1 MKIFEQ
7 IDSYKER
14 IAIVSNNEQFT
25 YGYLIERSNLIASF
39 LLNNKED
46 LMEEKIGLLL
56 NPDINYI
63 CTLWGIWKA
72 GGVAVPLSLS
82 AKKDELKHYIS
93 DCNIKLIISSNTYK
107 YQKVIPKSN
116 GLNIIEIEKINIK
129 EKKHL
134 PDLHSY

>member
-7 IDSYKER
+7 TDSYKER
-14 IAIVSNNEQFT
+14 IAIESNNEQFT

-39 LLNNKED
+39 MLNNKED
-46 LMEEKIGLLL
+46 LMEEKIGLLM
-56 NPDINYI
+56 NPNIDYI

-93 DCNIKLIISSNTYK
+93 DCDIKLIISSDSYEK
-107 YQKVIPKSN
+107 QHVIPKFNDLTTSA
-116 GLNIIEIEKINIK
+116 LQWFHPLPLTPWSDK
-129 EKKHL
+129 E
-134 PDLHSY
+134 

>member
-1 MKIFEQ
+1 MKIFKQ
-7 IDSYKER
+7 IESYKKR

-93 DCNIKLIISSNTYK
+93 CLLYTSPSPRDGLLSRMPSSA
-107 YQKVIPKSN
+107 
-116 GLNIIEIEKINIK
+116 
-129 EKKHL
+129 
-134 PDLHSY
+134 

>member
-14 IAIVSNNEQFT
+14 IAIESNNEQFT

-39 LLNNKED
+39 LLNNKQD
-46 LMEEKIGLLL
+46 LMEEKIGLLM
-56 NPDINYI
+56 NPNIDYI

-72 GGVAVPLSLS
+72 GGVAVPLSIS

-93 DCNIKLIISSNTYK
+93 DCDIKLIISSNTYGNHH
-107 YQKVIPKSN
+107 VIPKFN
-116 GLNIIEIEKINIK
+116 GLNVIEIEEINLVMI
-129 EKKHL
+129 L
-134 PDLHSY
+134 M